1 MTLTAHPLEK
11 TVERTI
17 LILAPRDTVFRY
29 FTDPGRF
36 AAWWGAGST
45 IEGRVGG
52 RLQIRYPNGET
63 ASGEVLEIVPDEFIA
78 FSYGYDSPGKPIS
91 PGGSRVTVA
100 LQSRRGGTLVT
111 LRHEVSDTKTRD
123 AHVAG
128 WRHQMAVFSTVV
140 AAEQHAGLA
149 GTLDRWF
156 GAWNARTPEER
167 SAALDASVADDVE
180 FRDAFGALFSRE
192 EVAAHLALVPIH
204 MPGMTWKR
212 AGEPRQ
218 CQGSGLVDWVAEGP
232 DGAAR
237 ARGTNVFTLA
247 PDGRLARVTGLRT
260 AP

>member
-1 MTLTAHPLEK
+1 MSPTTHPLES

-17 LILAPRDTVFRY
+17 LILASRDTVFRY
-29 FTDPGRF
+29 FTDSERF

-52 RLQIRYPNGET
+52 AMRIRYPNGET
-63 ASGEVLEIVPDEFIA
+63 ASGEVLEIVPGEFIA
-78 FSYGYDSPGKPIS
+78 FSYGYDTPGKPIP

-111 LRHEVSDTKTRD
+111 LRHEVSDTRTRD

-149 GTLDRWF
+149 GVLDRWF
-156 GAWNARTPEER
+156 AAWNARTPEDL
-167 SAALDASVADDVE
+167 SAALGASVTDDVE

-192 EVAAHLALVPIH
+192 ELAAHLALVPIF
-204 MPGMTWKR
+204 MPGMTMKR

-218 CQGSGLVDWVAEGP
+218 CQGWGLVDWVAEGP
-232 DGAAR
+232 DGSAK

-247 PDGRLARVTGLRT
+247 PDGRLARVTGLW
-260 AP
+260 AAG

>member
-1 MTLTAHPLEK
+1 MSPTAHPLET

-17 LILAPRDTVFRY
+17 LILAGRDTVFRY
-29 FTDPGRF
+29 FTDSRRF

-52 RLQIRYPNGET
+52 KMQIRYPNGET
-63 ASGEVLEIVPDEFIA
+63 ASGEVLEFVPGEFIA
-78 FSYGYDSPGKPIS
+78 FSYGYDTPGKPIP

-128 WRHQMAVFSTVV
+128 WRHQMALFSKVV

-149 GTLDRWF
+149 GVLDRWF
-156 GAWNARTPEER
+156 AAWNARTPEDLA
-167 SAALDASVADDVE
+167 AALDASVTDDVE

-192 EVAAHLALVPIH
+192 EVAAHLALVPVY
-204 MPGMTWKR
+204 MPGMTMKR

-218 CQGSGLVDWVAEGP
+218 CQGWGLVDWLAEGP
-232 DGAAR
+232 NGTVKS
-237 ARGTNVFTLA
+237 RGTNVFTLA
-247 PDGRLARVTGLRT
+247 PDGRLARVTGLW
-260 AP
+260 AAA

>member
-1 MTLTAHPLEK
+1 MNPTAHPLES

-17 LILAPRDTVFRY
+17 LILASRDTVFRY
-29 FTDPGRF
+29 FTDSERF

-52 RLQIRYPNGET
+52 AMRIRYPNGET
-63 ASGEVLEIVPDEFIA
+63 ASGEVLEIVPGEFIA
-78 FSYGYDSPGKPIS
+78 FSYGYDTPGKPIP

-111 LRHEVSDTKTRD
+111 LRHEVSDTRTRD

-149 GTLDRWF
+149 GVLDRWF
-156 GAWNARTPEER
+156 AAWNARTPEDL
-167 SAALDASVADDVE
+167 SAALGASVTDDVE

-192 EVAAHLALVPIH
+192 ELAAHLALVPIY
-204 MPGMTWKR
+204 MPGLTMKR

-218 CQGSGLVDWVAEGP
+218 CQGWGLVDWVAEGP
-232 DGAAR
+232 DGSPK

-247 PDGRLARVTGLRT
+247 PDGRLARVTGLW
-260 AP
+260 AAG